1 MSSSA
6 TSILSETLS
15 ASKASLLATQDSQL
29 SVRKTLYIGGLA
41 LEEDGTGET
50 SPSLDV
56 MVVERTLRAALIPFG
71 PIKSIDIPRDYRK
84 GTHKGFAFVVSIN
97 KNDDEPV
104 CLLPTLASTYQTKMN
119 ERTYNNNFNLFDT
132 FI

>member
-50 SPSLDV
+50 SSPSLDV

-84 GTHKGFAFVVSIN
+84 GTHKGFAFVVSI
-97 KNDDEPV
+97 
-104 CLLPTLASTYQTKMN
+104 
-119 ERTYNNNFNLFDT
+119 
-132 FI
+132 

>member
-1 MSSSA
+1 MSSST

-29 SVRKTLYIGGLA
+29 SVQKTLYIGGLA
-41 LEEDGTGET
+41 LEEDGA
-50 SPSLDV
+50 SSLDV

-71 PIKSIDIPRDYRK
+71 PIKSIDIPRDYQK

-97 KNDDEPV
+97 KNDDESV
-104 CLLPTLASTYQTKMN
+104 PTVKLMN
-119 ERTYNNNFNLFDT
+119 E
-132 FI
+132 